1 MDSPPEKNEH
11 HNEHKNNRL
20 AGETSPYLQQ
30 HATNPVDW
38 HPWGAEALALAR
50 STGKPILLSIG
61 YSACHWCHVMAHES
75 FEDAATA
82 ALMNELYVNVKVDRE
97 ERPDIDKIYQFAH
110 QVLTQRGG
118 GWPLTMF
125 LTHDDQKPF
134 FGGTYFPDKARYGMP
149 AFTTL
154 LKRVADYYRD
164 QREELRTQND
174 TLMGVFADLTPAP
187 VDSAHMLDRA
197 PLDGAREQLNAT
209 FDKRYGGFG
218 EAPKFPHPGSIDRLL
233 RHWHSTAVTQ
243 APDLHALYMA
253 TLTLTRMG
261 EGGLYDQLGGG
272 FSRYSVD
279 QFWMIPHFEKMLY
292 DNGALLATY
301 ADAALATGDEFFQ
314 RIARETGEWLL
325 REMQDDNGGFY
336 SAYDADSE
344 GHEGKFYVWTRTE
357 VRAALTPLE
366 WNVFSRRFG
375 FDEEPNFEGAWHT
388 HVFVSF
394 AEIAKELQ
402 IEAAEVEK
410 QIDSARARLL
420 AIRSQRVWPGL
431 DDKILTSWNALAIR
445 GLALAARTL
454 RREDFGA
461 AGDRALEFIRAN
473 LWRPRS
479 DRGGSDGSGR
489 LLATSKDGVSH
500 LNAYLDDYAYL
511 ANALLEMLQL
521 RWRNEDVAWL
531 REILDAMLAHFE
543 DTQLGGLFFTSDDHE
558 ALIHRSKSFSDD
570 AIPAGNGIAARAL
583 IRAGYLLGETR
594 WLAAGERTLR
604 AGWLAMNRFPH
615 GHMSLLEALAEYL
628 DAPEIVIIRE
638 RPGEAENWQ
647 RELGRLY
654 APHRLVFSIPADLE
668 GVDAA
673 IADKK
678 AGPVTRAYVCRGST
692 CSAPVETLADLVRV
706 AQSRV

>member
-1 MDSPPEKNEH
+1 MDSSP
-11 HNEHKNNRL
+11 HKNNRL
-20 AGETSPYLQQ
+20 AGETSPYLRQ

-38 HPWGAEALALAR
+38 HPWGEEALERAR
-50 STGKPILLSIG
+50 SSGKPILLSIG

-75 FEDAATA
+75 FEDSATA
-82 ALMNELYVNVKVDRE
+82 SLMNELYVNIKVDRE

-154 LKRVADYYRD
+154 LKRVAEYYRD
-164 QREELRTQND
+164 QHDELRAQNAS
-174 TLMGVFADLTPAP
+174 LMNVYGDLTPVP
-187 VDSAHMLDRA
+187 VDAAHVLDQA
-197 PLDGAREQLNAT
+197 PLDAAREQLNAT

-218 EAPKFPHPGSIDRLL
+218 DAPKFPHPASIDRLMH
-233 RHWHSTAVTQ
+233 HWYSTAVTQ

-261 EGGLYDQLGGG
+261 EGGMYDQIGGG

-292 DNGALLATY
+292 DNGALLASYT
-301 ADAALATGDEFFQ
+301 DAALATGDEFFK
-314 RIARETGEWLL
+314 RIAVETGEWLL
-325 REMQDDNGGFY
+325 REMQDPESGGFY

-344 GHEGKFYVWTRTE
+344 GHEGKFYVWTRAE
-357 VRAALTPLE
+357 VHAALAPLE
-366 WNVFSRRFG
+366 WTVFSRRFG

-388 HVFVSF
+388 HVFVSLE
-394 AEIAKELQ
+394 EIAKELQ
-402 IEAAEVEK
+402 IEVSEVGK
-410 QIDSARARLL
+410 QVDSARAKLL
-420 AIRSQRVWPGL
+420 ALRSQRVWPGL

-445 GLALAARTL
+445 GLAIAARTL
-454 RREDFGA
+454 GRDDFGA
-461 AGDRALEFIRAN
+461 AAERALAFIRAH
-473 LWRPRS
+473 LWRPRPA
-479 DRGGSDGSGR
+479 GGGR

-543 DTQLGGLFFTSDDHE
+543 DRQLGGLFFTSNDHE

-594 WLAAGERTLR
+594 WLTAGERTLR
-604 AGWLAMNRFPH
+604 AAWLAMNRFPH

-628 DAPEIVIIRE
+628 EAPEMVLIRE
-638 RPGEAENWQ
+638 HAGESGQWQ
-647 RELGRLY
+647 RELGKLY
-654 APHRLVFSIPADLE
+654 APHRLVFSIPADLD
-668 GVDAA
+668 GLDAA

-678 AGPVTRAYVCRGST
+678 AGATTRAYVCRGST

>member
-1 MDSPPEKNEH
+1 MDSPP
-11 HNEHKNNRL
+11 HKNNRL
-20 AGETSPYLQQ
+20 GRETSPYLQQ

-38 HPWGAEALALAR
+38 HPWGEEALALAR
-50 STGKPILLSIG
+50 SSGKPILLSIG

-82 ALMNELYVNVKVDRE
+82 SLMNELYVNIKVDRE

-154 LKRVADYYRD
+154 LQRVSEYYRD
-164 QREELRTQND
+164 QRDELRAQND
-174 TLMGVFADLTPAP
+174 TLMGVFGDLTPAP
-187 VDSAHMLDRA
+187 VDAAHVLDRA

-218 EAPKFPHPGSIDRLL
+218 DAPKFPHPGSIDRLM

-301 ADAALATGDEFFQ
+301 AEAALATGDDLFK

-325 REMQDDNGGFY
+325 REMQDSSSDGMGGGFY

-375 FDEEPNFEGAWHT
+375 FDEEPNFEGAWHA

-394 AEIAKELQ
+394 EEIAKELQ

-410 QIDSARARLL
+410 QIAGARAKLL
-420 AIRSQRVWPGL
+420 AVRSQRVWPGL

-445 GLALAARTL
+445 GLAIAARAL
-454 RREDFGA
+454 DRADFGA
-461 AGDRALEFIRAN
+461 AAERALAFLRTN
-473 LWRPRS
+473 LWTARPE
-479 DRGGSDGSGR
+479 GGGR

-521 RWRNEDVAWL
+521 RWSNEDVAWL
-531 REILDAMLAHFE
+531 REILDAMLDHFE
-543 DTQLGGLFFTSDDHE
+543 DSRLGGFFFTSDDHE
-558 ALIHRSKSFSDD
+558 ALIHRSKGFSDD

-594 WLAAGERTLR
+594 WLVAGERTLR
-604 AGWLAMNRFPH
+604 AAWLAMNRFPH

-638 RPGEAENWQ
+638 QAGDTQGWQ

-654 APHRLVFSIPADLE
+654 APHRLVFSIPANLDGL
-668 GVDAA
+668 DAA

-678 AGPVTRAYVCRGST
+678 PGPASRAYVCRGST
-692 CSAPVETLADLVRV
+692 CSAPIETLGDLVRI